1 MFHFPILTITGDGL
15 ALALLLLV
23 CPIVMVCYFSTLD
36 GGDPSTDTATVLEQ
50 LHVQLSNLI
59 ERREEM
65 LDELR
70 RAMAWE

>member
-1 MFHFPILTITGDGL
+1 MSLPDPNNRDGL

-50 LHVQLSNLI
+50 LHVLTF
-59 ERREEM
+59 
-65 LDELR
+65 
-70 RAMAWE
+70 